1 LDVHNDK
8 SLFRIAHTGLMLH
21 CLHRV

>member
-8 SLFRIAHTGLMLH
+8 RLFRIAHTGLMLH